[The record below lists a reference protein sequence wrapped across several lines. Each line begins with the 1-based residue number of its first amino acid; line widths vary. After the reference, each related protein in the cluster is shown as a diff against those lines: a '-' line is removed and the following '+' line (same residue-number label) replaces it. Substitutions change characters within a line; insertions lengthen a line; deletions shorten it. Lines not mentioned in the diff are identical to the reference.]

1 MKLPEFNRPGVNLEI
16 PEDGRARK
24 IAAVV
29 IAALLILIL
38 AVTILFRVHNAGK
51 TGGIQAIRR
60 AGVLR
65 VSVPSGSRTEEKPES
80 VLSEKEAGLIR
91 DIADQLGVETEFLAA
106 ADAEGALSMVRD
118 GKAHLAVGSLTA
130 GSVPEAMA
138 GKVALSRAYETQALC
153 AVTRRGDYSDS
164 TAAFRDRKVYLSPT
178 AKRAGFEPFP
188 NAEEPTDSVEISGA
202 YEMLGNHYL
211 DSYLCTA
218 AEAEKITALGKDIQS
233 QLMPGEE
240 GLNFVMAA
248 ADRALLDGV
257 DQIILLR
264 SEEAAG
270 LLLQSEEAAGGN

>member
-1 MKLPEFNRPGVNLEI
+1 MKLPEFNLPGVNLEI

-24 IAAVV
+24 TAAVV

-38 AVTILFRVHNAGK
+38 AVIILFRVHNAGK

-164 TAAFRDRKVYLSPT
+164 TAAFRDRKVYLSPI
-178 AKRAGFEPFP
+178 AKRAGFKPFP
-188 NAEEPTDSVEISGA
+188 DAEEPTDSVEISGA

-248 ADRALLDGV
+248 ADRNLLDGI
-257 DQIILLR
+257 DQIILIRSEEAAGILLR

-270 LLLQSEEAAGGN
+270 GN

>member
-1 MKLPEFNRPGVNLEI
+1 MKLPEFNLPGVNLEV

-24 IAAVV
+24 TAAIV
-29 IAALLILIL
+29 IAVLLVLML
-38 AVTILFRVHNAGK
+38 VVTILIRVRIAGQN
-51 TGGIQAIRR
+51 GGVQAIRR

-65 VSVPSGSRTEEKPES
+65 VSVPAGSRIEEAPES

-91 DIADQLGVETEFLAA
+91 DIADQLGAEVEFLSA
-106 ADAEGALSMVRD
+106 ADAEGALSMVKD
-118 GKAHLAVGSLTA
+118 GSAHLAVGSLTA

-138 GKVALSRAYETQALC
+138 GKIGLSRVYETQALC

-164 TAAFRDRKVYLSPT
+164 TSAFRDRKVYISPV
-178 AKRAGFEPFP
+178 AKSAGFKPFP
-188 NAEEPTDSVEISGA
+188 DAEEPTDSVGISEA
-202 YEMLGNHYL
+202 YEMLRNHFL
-211 DSYLCTA
+211 ESYLCTA
-218 AEAEKITALGKDIQS
+218 AEAEKITALGKEIQS
-233 QLMPGEE
+233 QLMTGEE

-248 ADRALLDGV
+248 ADRDLLNGI

>member
-1 MKLPEFNRPGVNLEI
+1 MKLPEFNLPGVNLEI

-65 VSVPSGSRTEEKPES
+65 VSVPAGSRTEEDPKA
-80 VLSEKEAGLIR
+80 VLSEKEEGLIR
-91 DIADQLGVETEFLAA
+91 DIADQLGVEPEFLAA

-138 GKVALSRAYETQALC
+138 GKVALSRVYETQALC

-164 TAAFRDRKVYLSPT
+164 TSAFRNRKVYMSPI
-178 AKRAGFEPFP
+178 AKSAGFRPFP
-188 NAEEPTDSVEISGA
+188 DAEESTDSIEIGGA

-218 AEAEKITALGKDIQS
+218 AEAEKITALGKDVQS

-248 ADRALLDGV
+248 SDRNLLDGI
-257 DQIILLR
+257 DQIILIR
-264 SEEAAG
+264 SEEADG
-270 LLLQSEEAAGGN
+270 ILLQSEEASGGN

>member
-1 MKLPEFNRPGVNLEI
+1 MKMPEFNVPGVNLEI

-29 IAALLILIL
+29 IAVLVVLIL
-38 AVTILFRVHNAGK
+38 AVTILIRVHNAGQ
-51 TGGIQAIRR
+51 TGVIQSIRR
-60 AGVLR
+60 EGVLR
-65 VSVPSGSRTEEKPES
+65 VSVPAGSQADENPES
-80 VLSEKEAGLIR
+80 VLSEKEAGLVR
-91 DIADQLGVETEFLAA
+91 DIADQLGAEVEFLAA
-106 ADAEGALSMVRD
+106 ADAEAALSMVRS
-118 GKAHLAVGSLTA
+118 GNAHLAVGSLTA

-138 GKVALSRAYETQALC
+138 GKVALSRAYDTQALC

-164 TAAFRDRKVYLSPT
+164 TAAFRDRRVYLSPA

-188 NAEEPTDSVEISGA
+188 DTEEPTESVGISGA
-202 YEMLGNHYL
+202 YEMLGNHFL

-218 AEAEKITALGKDIQS
+218 AEAEMITALGKDIQS

-248 ADRALLDGV
+248 ADRVLLDGI

-270 LLLQSEEAAGGN
+270 LLPRSEEVAGGN

>member
-16 PEDGRARK
+16 PEDGRARR

-29 IAALLILIL
+29 IAVLLVLIL
-38 AVTILFRVHNAGK
+38 AGTILFRVHNAGQA
-51 TGGIQAIRR
+51 GGIQVIRR

-65 VSVPSGSRTEEKPES
+65 VSVPAGSRTEENPES
-80 VLSEKEAGLIR
+80 VLSEKEVGLIR

-118 GKAHLAVGSLTA
+118 GSAHLAVGSLTA

-138 GKVALSRAYETQALC
+138 GKIALSRAYETQALC

-164 TAAFRDRKVYLSPT
+164 TSAFRNRKVYIST
-178 AKRAGFEPFP
+178 AAKRAGFEPFP
-188 NAEEPTDSVEISGA
+188 DAEGPTDSVGISEA
-202 YEMLGNHYL
+202 YEMLANHYL

-218 AEAEKITALGKDIQS
+218 AEAEKITALGKEIQS

-248 ADRALLDGV
+248 TDRTLLDGI
-257 DQIILLR
+257 DQIILIR
-264 SEEAAG
+264 SEEADG
-270 LLLQSEEAAGGN
+270 ILIRNEEAAGGN

>member
-1 MKLPEFNRPGVNLEI
+1 MKLPEFNLPGVNLEI

-138 GKVALSRAYETQALC
+138 GKIGLSRVYETQALC

-164 TAAFRDRKVYLSPT
+164 TAAFRDRKVYLSPI
-178 AKRAGFEPFP
+178 AKRAGFKPFP
-188 NAEEPTDSVEISGA
+188 DAEEPTDSVEISGA

-248 ADRALLDGV
+248 ADRNLLDGI
-257 DQIILLR
+257 DQIILIRSEEAAGILLR

-270 LLLQSEEAAGGN
+270 GN

>member
-1 MKLPEFNRPGVNLEI
+1 M
-16 PEDGRARK
+16 
-24 IAAVV
+24 
-29 IAALLILIL
+29 
-38 AVTILFRVHNAGK
+38 HNAVGDNYRLTIFGASHAEK
-51 TGGIQAIRR
+51 I
-60 AGVLR
+60 GVRIEGL
-65 VSVPSGSRTEEKPES
+65 PAGSRIEEAPES

-164 TAAFRDRKVYLSPT
+164 TAAFRDRKVYLSPI
-178 AKRAGFEPFP
+178 AKRAGFKPFP
-188 NAEEPTDSVEISGA
+188 DAEEPTDSVEISGA

-248 ADRALLDGV
+248 ADRNLLDGI
-257 DQIILLR
+257 DQIILIRSEEAAGILLR

-270 LLLQSEEAAGGN
+270 GN

>member
-16 PEDGRARK
+16 PEDGRTRK
-24 IAAVV
+24 IVAVV
-29 IAALLILIL
+29 IAVLLVLIL
-38 AVTILFRVHNAGK
+38 AGTILFRVRNAGQA
-51 TGGIQAIRR
+51 GGIQAIRR

-65 VSVPSGSRTEEKPES
+65 VSVPAGSRAEEDPKA
-80 VLSEKEAGLIR
+80 VLSEKESGLIR
-91 DIADQLGVETEFLAA
+91 DIADQLGVEPEFLSA
-106 ADAEGALSMVRD
+106 ADAEGALFMVRD
-118 GKAHLAVGSLTA
+118 GKAHLAVGGLTA
-130 GSVPEAMA
+130 GSVPESMA
-138 GKVALSRAYETQALC
+138 GKVSLSRVYETQALC

-164 TAAFRDRKVYLSPT
+164 TAAFRDRKVYLSPI
-178 AKRAGFEPFP
+178 AKRAGFKPFP
-188 NAEEPTDSVEISGA
+188 DAEEPTDSVEISGA

-248 ADRALLDGV
+248 ADRNLLDGI
-257 DQIILLR
+257 DQIILIRSEEAAGILLR

-270 LLLQSEEAAGGN
+270 GN